1 MSPKNRKES
10 EPTSSAQ
17 KREKPSDRKTGRNP
31 GFLFFPKNEK
41 ISEPSGT
48 NPILR

>member
-17 KREKPSDRKTGRNP
+17 KREKTKRQKNREKSR
-31 GFLFFPKNEK
+31 LSFFPKNEK